1 MALADLVVS
10 LTAETAQFRVAM
22 ERAAATTSK
31 TFDKMLGSAKTFA
44 GGFAAYLSADALVSF
59 TKAQI
64 DAMDALDE
72 MSQKIGISTDEL
84 SKLAYAAKFSGVD
97 IDSLQTGLVKLS
109 KATIDA
115 ASGTGSASD
124 AFRDIGVSVKDA
136 SGNLKSTEALIYDIA
151 DAFAKYEDG
160 AGKVNAA
167 DAIFGKG
174 GSALIPVLN
183 VLNGIACFVLMLY
196 DSNRSV

>member
-44 GGFAAYLSADALVSF
+44 GGFAAYLSVDALVSF

-72 MSQKIGISTDEL
+72 MSQKVGIATDEL
-84 SKLAYAAKFSGVD
+84 SKLAYAAQFSG
-97 IDSLQTGLVKLS
+97 
-109 KATIDA
+109 
-115 ASGTGSASD
+115 
-124 AFRDIGVSVKDA
+124 
-136 SGNLKSTEALIYDIA
+136 LI
-151 DAFAKYEDG
+151 
-160 AGKVNAA
+160 
-167 DAIFGKG
+167 
-174 GSALIPVLN
+174 
-183 VLNGIACFVLMLY
+183 LMLY
-196 DSNRSV
+196 KQHLLN